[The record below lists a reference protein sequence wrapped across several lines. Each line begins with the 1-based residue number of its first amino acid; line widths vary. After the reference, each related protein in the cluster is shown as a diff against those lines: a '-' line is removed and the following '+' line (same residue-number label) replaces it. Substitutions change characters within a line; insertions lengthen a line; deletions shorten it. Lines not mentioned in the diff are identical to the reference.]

1 MESVPSSQLPS
12 VGVGVSVS
20 ASACPSADPATSA
33 DVMYSK
39 DILDNPVWLAVAL
52 ALSVDPALTHKKGD
66 TSLHMHYR
74 KYLAFESAWDE
85 IQLRK
90 KKSQWPYSS
99 FLKTE
104 LINLFGR
111 RGMWNSHTVK
121 GMANIPQFPE
131 MRRWLERKD
140 DETDPTDEEVWGIVK
155 AQYTFKDLALW
166 KMQGTLAGRGD
177 SQRKKD
183 KGKAKSRVEERT
195 SKKQRVESDV
205 DIDEGSKAGKK
216 SSGVSKNKLS
226 KLGSK
231 THKRK

>member
-1 MESVPSSQLPS
+1 VESIPPSRLPS
-12 VGVGVSVS
+12 TGLSVS
-20 ASACPSADPATSA
+20 TSACPSADLATPA
-33 DVMYSK
+33 DIMYSQ
-39 DILDNPVWLAVAL
+39 DVLDNPVWLAVAL

-66 TSLHMHYR
+66 TSLRMHYC
-74 KYLAFESAWDE
+74 KYLAFESAWDQ

-90 KKSQWPYSS
+90 KQNQWPYTS

-121 GMANIPQFPE
+121 GMADIPQYPE

-140 DETDPTDEEVWGIVK
+140 DETDPTDQEVWGIIK
-155 AQYTFKDLALW
+155 AQYTFKDLSLW
-166 KMQGTLAGRGD
+166 KMQGTLGGRGD
-177 SQRKKD
+177 SPRKKID
-183 KGKAKSRVEERT
+183 KGKAKSRDEERS

-205 DIDEGSKAGKK
+205 DEGQSSKAGKK
-216 SSGVSKNKLS
+216 SSGSSKDKSS
-226 KLGSK
+226 KSGSK